1 MWGSAFSILFNRLVA
16 KTKPGESGGKQKTKE
31 VMNLLRQEQMQG
43 KMKLLIENHFYLKI
57 KSFKLKKI
65 LCRHIRVNNKK
76 EINTF
81 LVICCF

>member
-43 KMKLLIENHFYLKI
+43 KIKLLVYMKITKFRITHLIATIQVKNIYENVK
-57 KSFKLKKI
+57 
-65 LCRHIRVNNKK
+65 
-76 EINTF
+76 
-81 LVICCF
+81 

>member
-43 KMKLLIENHFYLKI
+43 KIKLLVYVLLR
-57 KSFKLKKI
+57 SI
-65 LCRHIRVNNKK
+65 LLLENKK
-76 EINTF
+76 F
-81 LVICCF
+81 QA